1 MTVEDLFRLLMDKC
15 PYVPVCKLPQ
25 DICARVGAQTTT
37 VRLSR
42 VSLMHII
49 GDHRDVDVSQLM
61 MMPKAIQWG
70 LLVDD
75 RERPCRII
83 SSYQDPYTSAR
94 RYIAVMKITR
104 NRNEIWVSTFHR
116 SKARQTKRLL
126 EKGQILKNHDR
137 Q

>member
-1 MTVEDLFRLLMDKC
+1 MTVEDLFWLLLDKR
-15 PYVPVCKLPQ
+15 PFIPVCKLPQ
-25 DICARVGAQTTT
+25 DVCAEIGAATTI

-42 VSLMHII
+42 STLTHII
-49 GDHRDVDVSQLM
+49 GDHVDVDVSQLM

-75 RERPCRII
+75 RERPNHII
-83 SSYQDPYTSAR
+83 ASYQDPYATAR

-104 NRNEIWVSTFHR
+104 NRKEIWISTFHR
-116 SKARQTKRLL
+116 SKERQTRRIL
-126 EKGQILKNHDR
+126 EKGRILKKHDH